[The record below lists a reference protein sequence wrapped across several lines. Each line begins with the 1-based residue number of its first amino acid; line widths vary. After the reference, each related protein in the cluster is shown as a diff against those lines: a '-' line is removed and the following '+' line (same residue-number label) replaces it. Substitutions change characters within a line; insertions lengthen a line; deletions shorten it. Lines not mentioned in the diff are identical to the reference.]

1 MQFIFSS
8 TECLSFPEISLLGQ
22 KPGTQCMKHKKGERE
37 KKRHAALLRIN
48 RHRKKKEK
56 VENAIVIVNCRSFSF
71 VDLEG
76 FSFRAVLMDLHTFPF
91 CRTETHRPIHLQLR

>member
-37 KKRHAALLRIN
+37 KKKTRRFTPDKPTP
-48 RHRKKKEK
+48 KKKEK